1 MNSVVVGNG
10 KSRKGR
16 DLKAIPNAYIIA
28 CNWFFRDEFEPDILV
43 TSDEDITKHISE
55 KYPSIKN
62 HHKSTVKYSSGATG
76 AYLAAKKVKSDNI
89 FLVGMDFYGINGKVN
104 NLYSGELYYTPENW
118 VAPDSISNDWQE
130 QFEWIVKE
138 YPKINFYHV
147 DPFEDRSPECLTRLS
162 NFQKITYEDMV
173 KRVAI

>member
-89 FLVGMDFYGINGKVN
+89 FLVGMDFYGVNGKVN
-104 NLYSGELYYTPENW
+104 NLYSGELYYTPKNW

>member
-1 MNSVVVGNG
+1 MLNSVVVGNG

-76 AYLAAKKVKSDNI
+76 ASLASKKVKSDNI
-89 FLVGMDFYGINGKVN
+89 FLVGMDFYGVNWKVN
-104 NLYSGELYYTPENW
+104 NLYSGELYYTPKNW

-162 NFQKITYEDMV
+162 NFQKIT
-173 KRVAI
+173 

>member
-1 MNSVVVGNG
+1 LNSVVVGNG

-89 FLVGMDFYGINGKVN
+89 FLVGMDFYGVNGKVN
-104 NLYSGELYYTPENW
+104 NLYSGELYYTPKNW

>member
-1 MNSVVVGNG
+1 VVVGNG

-28 CNWFFRDEFEPDILV
+28 CNWFFRDEFEPDILI
-43 TSDEDITKHISE
+43 TSDEDITKYVSE

-89 FLVGMDFYGINGKVN
+89 FLVGMDFYGVNGKVN
-104 NLYSGELYYTPENW
+104 NLYSGELYYTPKNW

>member
-1 MNSVVVGNG
+1 VVVGNG

-118 VAPDSISNDWQE
+118 VAPDSISNDWQK

-147 DPFEDRSPECLTRLS
+147 DPFEDRSPECLTRLH
-162 NFQKITYEDMV
+162 NFQKITYEGMV
-173 KRVAI
+173 KRVII